1 MPTLC
6 QAETALKSGKKKK
19 KALQKEKN
27 EYSGRKCEIFE
38 SNHTKVKCWSWV
50 VVLEVTFPYTS
61 L

>member
-27 EYSGRKCEIFE
+27 EYSGR
-38 SNHTKVKCWSWV
+38 NVKYLKATIQKLSV
-50 VVLEVTFPYTS
+50 GPG
-61 L
+61 